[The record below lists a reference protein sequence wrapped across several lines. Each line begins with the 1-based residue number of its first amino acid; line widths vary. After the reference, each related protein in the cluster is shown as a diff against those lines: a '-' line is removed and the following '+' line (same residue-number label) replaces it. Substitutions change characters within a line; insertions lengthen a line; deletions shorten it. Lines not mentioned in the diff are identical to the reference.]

1 MVLKKGW
8 KKYSL
13 ASEGNGRKNAQN
25 NKTITVKSVYCGH
38 LRLLKKNV
46 RYNQLS
52 TIQRF
57 GVLRQKKKT
66 KIKLKRFF
74 NTIRVR
80 NINRIYFEI

>member
-8 KKYSL
+8 KNYRL

-25 NKTITVKSVYCGH
+25 NKTITVKPVYSGH
-38 LRLLKKNV
+38 LRFLKKSV

-57 GVLRQKKKT
+57 GVLRRKKKT
-66 KIKLKRFF
+66 KIEMKRLFH
-74 NTIRVR
+74 TIRV
-80 NINRIYFEI
+80 NSINKIYFEI